1 MKTNACGVD
10 AGCKRNLKLA
20 AGADINREA
29 RFGCPARNG
38 SAQERLAR
46 VVHAS
51 RGAVAFGRAG
61 ECGVGL
67 GRAATYLG
75 FVKHHQ
81 RGAELLGEGDGGCP
95 THRQHTVVA
104 ALGGTGPHLGRDV
117 VCVGR

>member
-10 AGCKRNLKLA
+10 AGCKRDLKLA
-20 AGADINREA
+20 TGADINREA
-29 RFGCPARNG
+29 RFGCPARNCG
-38 SAQERLAR
+38 AQGRFAR

-51 RGAVAFGRAG
+51 RGAVTFGRTG
-61 ECGVGL
+61 ECVVGL
-67 GRAATYLG
+67 GRAAAHLG

-81 RGAELLGEGDGGCP
+81 GGTELLGEGDGGCP
-95 THRQHTVVA
+95 THCQHTVVA